1 MEPLRAALSRFPPAD
16 TVEAAHRDAMVA
28 LAAAGEPALR
38 RDHWD
43 PGHFTASAFVLS
55 PEEDALLLIFHGKL
69 DRWLQP
75 GGHLEPGDADPLAAA
90 RREVG
95 EETGL
100 HTLDLLDGGA
110 VPSALSGFFAPFF
123 DLDVHLIP
131 ARKADPAHRHFDLR
145 FLFRAHSRVITA
157 GDDAVAAR
165 WVPLGEVATVGTD
178 ESVLR
183 AWRKLR
189 AAGVRRGA

>member
-1 MEPLRAALSRFPPAD
+1 MDPLRAALTRFPSAD
-16 TVEAAHRDAMVA
+16 ALEAAHRDAMLA

-55 PEEDALLLIFHGKL
+55 PERDALLLIFHGKL

-75 GGHLEPGDADPLAAA
+75 GGHLEPGDADPLTAA

-100 HTLDLLDGGA
+100 GEIELLDAGLA
-110 VPSALSGFFAPFF
+110 PSALSGFAAPFF

-145 FLFRAHSRVITA
+145 FLFRARSRHIAA

-165 WVPLGEVATVGTD
+165 WVPLEEVSTVGTD

-189 AAGVRRGA
+189 AAGA

>member
-1 MEPLRAALSRFPPAD
+1 MTPLLAALRAFPPAD
-16 TVEAAHRDAMVA
+16 ALEAAHRDAMVA
-28 LAAAGEPALR
+28 LAGAGPAALR
-38 RDHWD
+38 RDHWE

-55 PEEDALLLIFHGKL
+55 PEREALLLIFHGKL

-75 GGHLEPGDADPLAAA
+75 GGHLEPGDLDPLAAA

-100 HTLDLLDGGA
+100 GELELLGADGPASGLDGGA
-110 VPSALSGFFAPFF
+110 VPFF
-123 DLDVHLIP
+123 DLDVHVIP

-145 FLFRAHSRVITA
+145 FLFRARSRALVA

-165 WVPLGEVATVGTD
+165 WVPLDEVPTVGTD

-183 AWRKLR
+183 AHRKLL
-189 AAGVRRGA
+189 ATGLLRG